1 MIFEAESDKQVET
14 MKYVEAEE
22 KACFGATYDSAPKFN
37 RLLGEAPALAPVI
50 VVAPEKKELRH
61 TKTEE
66 GIK

>member
-1 MIFEAESDKQVET
+1 